1 VERFLKA
8 LIRNRDFPCGP
19 LRALSNIHVNN
30 SFIFRV
36 HEHAVKLFPPE
47 AEFFAPGLQTFLQ
60 RSWPVAIKVRVV
72 ICAQVRG
79 R

>member
-36 HEHAVKLFPPE
+36 HEHAVKLFPPRQN
-47 AEFFAPGLQTFLQ
+47 FSPQGSRPSCKGHGLSL
-60 RSWPVAIKVRVV
+60 
-72 ICAQVRG
+72 
-79 R
+79 